1 MSSLVRSCIAKATR
15 PSAMA
20 GRGRLGILDRF
31 LNWDAG
37 PPRNTSC
44 LEAIATIGI
53 DIGKNTFAQDTRA
66 PSDLAQD
73 TLKRVV
79 GANPPHGCFEGW
91 ELTER
96 GKRELKRV
104 QKPLMQSV

>member
-1 MSSLVRSCIAKATR
+1 MKPCGDVAQPGRSDVE
-15 PSAMA
+15 
-20 GRGRLGILDRF
+20 RGL
-31 LNWDAG
+31 
-37 PPRNTSC
+37 
-44 LEAIATIGI
+44 TIRER
-53 DIGKNTFAQDTRA
+53 AQDTRA

-79 GANPPHGCFEGW
+79 GAFEGW

>member
-1 MSSLVRSCIAKATR
+1 MLTHQFREFGHWSVWT
-15 PSAMA
+15 
-20 GRGRLGILDRF
+20 GRER
-31 LNWDAG
+31 
-37 PPRNTSC
+37 
-44 LEAIATIGI
+44 
-53 DIGKNTFAQDTRA
+53 AQDTRA

-91 ELTER
+91 ELTEH
-96 GKRELKRV
+96 GKREIKRV

>member
-1 MSSLVRSCIAKATR
+1 MLTHQFREFGHWSVWTDPVDSFVHHVFDFHDGL
-15 PSAMA
+15 P
-20 GRGRLGILDRF
+20 LD
-31 LNWDAG
+31 
-37 PPRNTSC
+37 
-44 LEAIATIGI
+44 
-53 DIGKNTFAQDTRA
+53 DTRA

-96 GKRELKRV
+96 GKRELERV

>member
-1 MSSLVRSCIAKATR
+1 MKPCGDVAQPGRSDVER
-15 PSAMA
+15 
-20 GRGRLGILDRF
+20 RL
-31 LNWDAG
+31 
-37 PPRNTSC
+37 
-44 LEAIATIGI
+44 TIRER
-53 DIGKNTFAQDTRA
+53 AQDTRA

-104 QKPLMQSV
+104 QKPLMQSVCHH

>member
-1 MSSLVRSCIAKATR
+1 MHSMKPCGDVAQPGRSDVERGLTIRDAPKTRVRRRISRRIRSS
-15 PSAMA
+15 
-20 GRGRLGILDRF
+20 G
-31 LNWDAG
+31 
-37 PPRNTSC
+37 
-44 LEAIATIGI
+44 
-53 DIGKNTFAQDTRA
+53 
-66 PSDLAQD
+66 
-73 TLKRVV
+73 VV